1 MVRRKNQCAYGFGFK
16 FQRDST
22 SVCEGAPKVFR
33 QRNSQ
38 RLNMEISKAEITSAV
53 AATTSPK
60 SQATTGKAPA
70 ATPKDQELR
79 GAEILIKALQAE
91 GVKYVWGYP
100 GGAVLHI
107 YDALYKQDT
116 IQHILVRH
124 EQAAVH
130 AADGY
135 ARATGDVGVAL
146 VTSGPGAT
154 NAVTG
159 IATAY
164 MDSIP
169 MVIVT
174 GQVPTQAIGLDAFQE
189 CDTVGI
195 TRPVVKHNFLIKDVR
210 DLAETMK
217 KAFHI
222 ARSGRP
228 GPVVVDIPK
237 DVSFK
242 KVHYAG
248 YPATVEMRSYNPV
261 RKGHGGQIRTAL
273 ALLLAAKRPYIYT
286 GGGVVLSNASAELRT
301 LVDMMGC
308 PCTNTLMGLG
318 AYPASDRKFLGMLGM
333 HGTVE
338 ANNAMQHCDVLLAV
352 GARFDDRVIGNPKHF
367 AQNERKII
375 HIDIDPSSISK
386 RVKVDIPIVGDVK
399 DVLTEMIGMIR
410 EGSTKPDVQSL
421 EPWWDTI
428 EGWRKGECLKYDHGK
443 NDVIK
448 PQYVIETLGN
458 MTKGV
463 DTYITSDVGQH
474 QMWAAQYFRFEEPRR
489 WINSGGLGTMGVDIP
504 YAMGIKMAR
513 PQSEVF
519 CITGDGSVQMCIQ
532 ELSTCL
538 QYNTP
543 IKIISL
549 NNRYLGMVRQW
560 QELEYEGRY
569 SHSYMDALPNFV
581 KLAESYG
588 HVGML
593 IERAQDV
600 EPALREAR
608 KLKDRT
614 VFMDFRT
621 DPTENV
627 FPMVRAGSG
636 ITEMLLGSEDL

>member
-1 MVRRKNQCAYGFGFK
+1 
-16 FQRDST
+16 
-22 SVCEGAPKVFR
+22 
-33 QRNSQ
+33 
-38 RLNMEISKAEITSAV
+38 MEISKAELQSA
-53 AATTSPK
+53 AAAQASP
-60 SQATTGKAPA
+60 SHPE
-70 ATPKDQELR
+70 ELN
-79 GAEILIKALQAE
+79 GAEILVRALQAE
-91 GVKYVWGYP
+91 QVQYVWGYP
-100 GGAVLHI
+100 GGSVLYI
-107 YDALYKQDT
+107 YDALFKQES

-135 ARATGDVGVAL
+135 ARATGEVGVAL
-146 VTSGPGAT
+146 VTSGPGVT

-169 MVIVT
+169 MVILT
-174 GQVPTQAIGLDAFQE
+174 GQVPTAAIGLDAFQE

-195 TRPVVKHNFLIKDVR
+195 TRPIVKHNFLVKDVR
-210 DLAETMK
+210 DLPVIMK

-237 DVSFK
+237 DISFK
-242 KVHYAG
+242 KTLYTGHPEQVS
-248 YPATVEMRSYNPV
+248 MRSYNPV
-261 RKGHGGQIRTAL
+261 RKGHGGQIRKAL
-273 ALLLAAKRPYIYT
+273 QLLMTAKRPYIYT
-286 GGGVVLSNASAELRT
+286 GGGVLLSNASTELRT
-301 LVDMMGC
+301 LVDMLGY

-333 HGTVE
+333 HGTIE

-399 DVLTEMIGMIR
+399 DVLTEMIHMIR
-410 EGSTKPDVQSL
+410 ESGSKVDSKAL
-421 EPWWDTI
+421 AGWWETI
-428 EGWRKGECLKYDHGK
+428 EGWRARDCLKYDRG
-443 NDVIK
+443 NQEVIK
-448 PQYVIETLGN
+448 PQYVIETLSK
-458 MTKGV
+458 MTRGDDV
-463 DTYITSDVGQH
+463 YITSDVGQH
-474 QMWAAQYFRFEEPRR
+474 QMWAAQYYGFDEPRR
-489 WINSGGLGTMGVDIP
+489 WINSGGLGTMGVGIP
-504 YAMGIKMAR
+504 YAMGIKLAR
-513 PQSEVF
+513 PESEVF
-519 CITGDGSVQMCIQ
+519 CVTGEGSVQMCIQ

-543 IKIISL
+543 IKVLAL

-560 QELEYEGRY
+560 QEIEYSGRY
-569 SHSYMDALPNFV
+569 SSSYMDALPNFV
-581 KLAESYG
+581 KLAEAYG

-593 IERAQDV
+593 IERPQDV

-608 KLKDRT
+608 RLKDRT
-614 VFMDFRT
+614 VFLDIRT

-627 FPMVRAGSG
+627 FPMVQAGKG
-636 ITEMLLGSEDL
+636 IT